1 MVLRGTG
8 GGEKQSLLTE
18 YKGGGYKTLTA
29 NEGIIKILQRFGG
42 GGHKVNF
49 CVIRQKSSNPSL
61 GNIYSDW
68 SQTWQSLH
76 GWQYTKK

>member
-1 MVLRGTG
+1 MVFRGTE

-18 YKGGGYKTLTA
+18 YKGGGGHKTLTA
-29 NEGIIKILQRFGG
+29 NEGIIKILQRFRGG
-42 GGHKVNF
+42 TRLISVRYNK
-49 CVIRQKSSNPSL
+49 NPPL

-76 GWQYTKK
+76 GWRYTKK